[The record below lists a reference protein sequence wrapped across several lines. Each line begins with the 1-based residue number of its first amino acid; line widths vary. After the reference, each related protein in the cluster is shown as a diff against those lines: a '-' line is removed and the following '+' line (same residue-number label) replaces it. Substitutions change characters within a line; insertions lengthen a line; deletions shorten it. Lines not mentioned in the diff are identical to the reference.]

1 MVCCHLL
8 SSTAIAQPVCGNL
21 QLSEGFLHV
30 VSAVIAT
37 VDVQAALG
45 KTSKIVPVCEKI
57 LLKTVYKPHTSYM
70 QCCGESVIHS
80 LHESDLSRVQSLHD
94 QT

>member
-1 MVCCHLL
+1 MR
-8 SSTAIAQPVCGNL
+8 STAIAQPVCGNL

-45 KTSKIVPVCEKI
+45 KTSEILSVCE
-57 LLKTVYKPHTSYM
+57 
-70 QCCGESVIHS
+70 
-80 LHESDLSRVQSLHD
+80 
-94 QT
+94 